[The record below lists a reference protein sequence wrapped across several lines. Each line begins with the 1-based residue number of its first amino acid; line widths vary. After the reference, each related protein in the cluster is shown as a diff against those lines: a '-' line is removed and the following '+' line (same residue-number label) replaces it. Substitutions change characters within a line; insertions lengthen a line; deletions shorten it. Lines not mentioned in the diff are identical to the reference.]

1 MNGPSRM
8 PRLSVYSFLIFL
20 SVAVLLIAGVSLIS
34 NAFFGTVVN
43 GGLYPS
49 LIVLSSAILLCYLGH
64 RYLRQ
69 VEHLRSE
76 TAEVKRDHLKAQDT
90 LNAILLERSDGAIIW
105 ADNSLKTAAGN
116 AQDLLQLEER
126 DDVEVISHNLVR
138 TDHSARLKELMDRL
152 FEDGI
157 AFEENFAGPKDEQRT
172 ISGLTLGSEAL
183 VTVND
188 AKTEREFLPRMSD
201 RLLSAEQRALTL
213 EEGFDCAPIY
223 AWRRDSTG
231 RLDWMNSLF
240 VQAVEAP
247 AIDVA
252 ISCQIELL
260 SGPDAEKP
268 KQLAERARRDQK
280 PQVERLKTII
290 GGESCS
296 LEFHE
301 VPYKSGTLGFAIDVT
316 KQVAA
321 SAALNMQMRANEE
334 TLDRLHRGVAVFSND
349 LRLTYA
355 NETANDIWRLDR
367 AWLETH
373 PSLREILNN
382 LREINRVPQVRSF
395 PVWRDE
401 FLQACKNRD
410 DSVARQWHL
419 ADGTALRVIVQAHP
433 MGGVMLLLEDVTDY
447 YALQRDAAT
456 VSAVYLSTFSRLT
469 EGIIVFGLDGRCRIG
484 NTAFRE
490 IWNLAAEDVEGE
502 HITEISKKCTPL
514 YNNKAIWTRALGQI
528 SAASESREV
537 WQETLIRKDGSV
549 LSMASA
555 PLPDGATMFAF
566 SDITDSF
573 YKERVLREQNE
584 QLEEILMLR
593 GQFLKSIHGASH
605 ELKIPLNTIVG
616 FSEILSQE
624 MYGDLNTRQHEYVDG
639 ISQASNDLRQLISGI
654 IDLAMLQ
661 SDYFAFRIES
671 IEVQPMLN
679 SIAEFVK
686 RNTPGPQKIDID
698 CASSIGEIPG
708 DASRFREIIHT
719 LLIAIRAGIENED
732 SIEIGARRDGDK
744 LRVWV
749 GAFKEPIPSH
759 IRDIFAR
766 NDLGDSMPDLRR
778 TELGITLVRQFVERQ
793 GGSISFQDGI
803 GQTLEA
809 IVFNFCTDADEV
821 RAAINRER
829 EIAPPHAAE

>member
-1 MNGPSRM
+1 MNGPNRM

-20 SVAVLLIAGVSLIS
+20 SVSVLLIAGASLIG
-34 NAFFGTVVN
+34 NALADMSVN
-43 GGLYPS
+43 GRLYPS
-49 LIVLSSAILLCYLGH
+49 LVVLGAAGLLCYLGY
-64 RYLRQ
+64 RYFRQ
-69 VEHLRSE
+69 VEDLRSE
-76 TAEVKRDHLKAQDT
+76 TVTIKRNHVQAQDT

-105 ADNSLKTAAGN
+105 AESGLKTAAGS
-116 AQDLLQLEER
+116 AHHLLELEDLR
-126 DDVEVISHNLVR
+126 DIDAVAHNLVR
-138 TDHSARLKELMDRL
+138 RDNSPRLAESLNRL
-152 FEDGI
+152 FDDGVS
-157 AFEENFAGPKDEQRT
+157 FEETFTGPYDEQRT
-172 ISGLTLGSEAL
+172 ISGQTLGSEAL
-183 VTVND
+183 VTIVD
-188 AKTEREFLPRMSD
+188 AKSHNEVLPRLSD

-213 EEGFDCAPIY
+213 EEGFDSAPLY
-223 AWRRDSTG
+223 AWRRDSNG
-231 RLDWMNSLF
+231 RLDWMNNLY
-240 VQAVEAP
+240 VAAVEAP
-247 AIDVA
+247 ALDVA
-252 ISCQIELL
+252 VSCQIELL
-260 SGPDAEKP
+260 SGPDADKP
-268 KQLAERARRDQK
+268 KQLAELARKTQE
-280 PQVERLKTII
+280 PQIKRLKTII
-290 GGESCS
+290 GGERCS

-301 VPYKSGTLGFAIDVT
+301 IPHKSGTLGFAIDVT

-321 SAALNMQMRANEE
+321 TTALNMQMRANEE

-355 NETANDIWRLDR
+355 NETANEIWRLDR

-419 ADGTALRVIVQAHP
+419 ADGTALRVIVQSHP

-447 YALQRDAAT
+447 FALQRDAAT
-456 VSAVYLSTFSRLT
+456 LSAVYLSTFSRLS
-469 EGIIVFGLDGRCRIG
+469 EGVIVFGLDGRSRIA
-484 NTAFRE
+484 NTAFLDL
-490 IWNLAAEDVEGE
+490 WNLTLEDVKED
-502 HITEISKKCTPL
+502 HIIEISKKCSPL
-514 YNNKAIWTRALGQI
+514 FENKSVWTRALEQI

-537 WQETLIRKDGSV
+537 WQETLIRKDSSV

-573 YKERVLREQNE
+573 YKERVLMEQND

-624 MYGDLNTRQHEYVDG
+624 MYGDLNARQHEYIDG

-671 IEVQPMLN
+671 IDVNPMLI
-679 SIAEFVK
+679 SIAEFVR
-686 RNTPGPQKIDID
+686 RNTPEAQRIEID
-698 CASSIGEIPG
+698 CPPSIGEIPG

-719 LLIAIRAGIENED
+719 LLMATLPDLEKDD
-732 SIEIGARRDGDK
+732 SIQIGARREGSR
-744 LRVWV
+744 LIVWI
-749 GAFKEPIPSH
+749 GALKAEIPSH

-766 NDLGDSMPDLRR
+766 NDLGDSIPDLRR

-793 GGSISFQDGI
+793 GGSVTFQNQI
-803 GQTLEA
+803 GATREA
-809 IVFNFCTDADEV
+809 IVCSFCTDADEV
-821 RAAINRER
+821 RAAINRDR
-829 EIAPPHAAE
+829 DVAPPRAAE